1 MTDVIAFALAAEV
14 VALFYW
20 WLRGGLGDVAE
31 LIDIVRR
38 AVTGG
43 DK

>member
-14 VALFYW
+14 IALFYW
-20 WLRGGLGDVAE
+20 WLRGGLNDVAE
-31 LIDIVRR
+31 LISLVRKAAR
-38 AVTGG
+38 G